1 MKKRMVKKVIKKE
14 SPLFTTEENYVGK
27 GRSST
32 NPVLTLLKLDD
43 LPINAAR
50 KIPFTSPL
58 FRSAASAGRR
68 YNVENK
74 NRKVSVIKEFDANK
88 KVVAIALKR
97 IA

>member
-1 MKKRMVKKVIKKE
+1 MKKTVKRVIKKTA
-14 SPLFTTEENYVGK
+14 PLFTTEENYIGH
-27 GRSST
+27 GRSSAA
-32 NPVLTLLKLDD
+32 PVLTLLKLDD

-58 FRSAASAGRR
+58 FRSAVSAGRR
-68 YNVENK
+68 YNLKNK
-74 NRKVSVIKEFDANK
+74 NRKVSVIKECNANR